1 MNTLYRVEF
10 LGRLRRR
17 LQLEGARLLHFAN
30 GHLALG
36 LALFLLLLLHRG
48 LHFGRT
54 GPTISTKPSRNAGS
68 NGYDGIFQ
76 IRARRSH
83 VVLSGF
89 ICCVLQPVFTT
100 LRGQNGIKTEP
111 NWGKVRK
118 DFNPFQYTSFDE

>member
-1 MNTLYRVEF
+1 MYQANMYRVEL
-10 LGRLRRR
+10 LGRRRRR
-17 LQLEGARLLHFAN
+17 LQLEGAGLLHFAD

-54 GPTISTKPSRNAGS
+54 GPTITTKPSRNAGS
-68 NGYDGIFQ
+68 DGYEGIFK

-100 LRGQNGIKTEP
+100 LRGQNGIETKP
-111 NWGKVRK
+111 NWGIVRK
-118 DFNPFQYTSFDE
+118 DF